1 MLLYNVITV
10 KNGGNKMYNVYNKIG
25 ILILEN
31 IEHWQLIQLIA
42 EFKNEISFKKA

>member
-1 MLLYNVITV
+1 MVQYNYS
-10 KNGGNKMYNVYNKIG
+10 KERRERKMYNVYNKMG

-31 IEHWQLIQLIA
+31 IEHWQLIQMIA